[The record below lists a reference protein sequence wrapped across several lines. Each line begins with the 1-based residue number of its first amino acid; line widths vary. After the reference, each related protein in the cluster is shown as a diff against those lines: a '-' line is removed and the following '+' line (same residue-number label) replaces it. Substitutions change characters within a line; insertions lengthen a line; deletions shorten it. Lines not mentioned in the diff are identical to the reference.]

1 MPYVCRNTILK
12 NEIMIQKLLS
22 PTSWSTNAPD
32 WASLILRLSLGLL
45 MLSHGIPKLMK
56 LLSGNMEFSD
66 PIGIGVPASLT
77 LTVFSEVVCSL
88 LIIIGLWTRL
98 ALIPLI
104 ITMLVASFIIHINDD
119 LGTKELALLYLFG
132 YCALFLLG
140 SGTFSIDAALKR
152 KAYDNHFT
160 QSKLKKR

>member
-56 LLSGNMEFSD
+56 LMGGNMEFGD

-77 LTVFSEVVCSL
+77 LTVFSEVVCSV
-88 LIIIGLWTRL
+88 LIILGLWTRL

-104 ITMLVASFIIHINDD
+104 ITMLVAAFIIHINDD
-119 LGTKELALLYLFG
+119 LGTKEIALLYLFG

-140 SGTFSIDAALKR
+140 SGKYAFDAVLKR
-152 KAYDNHFT
+152 KA
-160 QSKLKKR
+160 

>member
-1 MPYVCRNTILK
+1 
-12 NEIMIQKLLS
+12 MIQKLLS
-22 PTSWSTNAPD
+22 PTSWSAKASD
-32 WASLILRLSLGLL
+32 WASLILRLTLGLL

-56 LLSGNMEFSD
+56 MMSGNMEFGD

-77 LTVFSEVVCSL
+77 LTVFSEVVCSV

-104 ITMLVASFIIHINDD
+104 VTMLVATFIVHINDD

-132 YCALFLLG
+132 YCSLFLLG
-140 SGTFSIDAALKR
+140 SGKYAFDAVLKR
-152 KAYDNHFT
+152 K
-160 QSKLKKR
+160 L